1 MIWTNRAFFDSPI
14 YFGHSIIKH
23 IFIWCTSTYSFKC
36 LCSFCSIFH
45 WLSRQKLRHFF
56 CCYFL
61 GILIRTNSRA
71 VYSFQIIFF
80 PSYATCHFNLAF
92 LCSHTPPPS
101 RPKFGKN
108 LNLDIFEIIA
118 PSLTLAKTVPK
129 SYLTFTLGLI
139 QLYISQIWSKC
150 CPYLTNISPIYHQN
164 KGHISVILIWEKV
177 QTPLPHQKAVYIL
190 NCLNCSLLTHY
201 IFTTC
206 SLLTYHLLNTQ
217 AQLSSLKPQLKLSFS
232 CILNFTPH
240 PHPDK
245 KSLSISCISS
255 WVTTTG

>member
-190 NCLNCSLLTHY
+190 NCGLFDFWHWPPHFGL
-201 IFTTC
+201 F
-206 SLLTYHLLNTQ
+206 
-217 AQLSSLKPQLKLSFS
+217 PQFCDILSFE
-232 CILNFTPH
+232 CIPYLPPGFLSNQLFGTFYHNF
-240 PHPDK
+240 DM
-245 KSLSISCISS
+245 
-255 WVTTTG
+255 